1 MNSISSNS
9 NPSSTHIP
17 GTPIFDPAHDPI
29 VIANKYILLP
39 TYCIGIVL
47 NGAILLAI
55 LVKWR
60 SATSL
65 LIRIEKVAAVL
76 VLVCFLWSAD
86 SAVRY
91 ALPKVTTSSDSS
103 RRIQGFLASGF
114 ILLLQGLNVSFAI
127 ERFLTVKRWKDA
139 WIVRAIGWQWVTVVI
154 FLATDAWSFI
164 ATKEVDAAL
173 TPDYDYIR
181 VWMLIMGLAFI
192 STLIATVTLNSLTY
206 RTCFKELKLAL
217 ENVPTASTRS
227 TTPSF
232 SVSATKSSNSSST
245 SSSSS
250 SATVTNSLSL
260 QRSNNEEDE
269 SNTNN
274 KINNTQNAPQQQYH
288 QPKKNLLLAR
298 INKRMIF
305 RCVIM
310 NATLLIC
317 QTPLIVLNLMGTFII
332 DDFAAAVCTAVGFA
346 FMASEAVVTP
356 LLVLYFFPRVRSLL
370 FGEERRQVVEVDE
383 ENSDETEGGGMKED
397 VETPVAAA
405 ADAPKFH
412 IIRIVV

>member
-9 NPSSTHIP
+9 THVP

-29 VIANKYILLP
+29 VIANQYILLP

-47 NGAILLAI
+47 NGTILLAI

-76 VLVCFLWSAD
+76 VLVCFLWSVD

-91 ALPKVTTSSDSS
+91 ALPKVTTNSDNS

-154 FLATDAWSFI
+154 FLVTDAWSFI
-164 ATKEVDAAL
+164 ATKEVDSAL

-181 VWMLIMGLAFI
+181 VWMLVMGLAFI

-206 RTCFKELKLAL
+206 RTCYKELKLAL
-217 ENVPTASTRS
+217 ENVPTTTSTRS

-232 SVSATKSSNSSST
+232 SVSATSLNSSST
-245 SSSSS
+245 SSSSSS

-260 QRSNNEEDE
+260 QRSSNKEDGSNKNKNN
-269 SNTNN
+269 
-274 KINNTQNAPQQQYH
+274 NNTQNTPQQQYH

-317 QTPLIVLNLMGTFII
+317 QTPLIVLNLMGTFIM

-370 FGEERRQVVEVDE
+370 FGEERHVVEVDE

-405 ADAPKFH
+405 ADAPNFK
-412 IIRIVV
+412 IIRIVF

>member
-9 NPSSTHIP
+9 THVP

-29 VIANKYILLP
+29 VIANQYILLP

-47 NGAILLAI
+47 NGTILLAI

-91 ALPKVTTSSDSS
+91 ALPKVTTNSDNS

-127 ERFLTVKRWKDA
+127 ERFLTVKRWKGA

-164 ATKEVDAAL
+164 ATKEVDSAL

-217 ENVPTASTRS
+217 ENVPTTSTRS

-232 SVSATKSSNSSST
+232 SLSATTSSNSSST
-245 SSSSS
+245 FSSSSS

-260 QRSNNEEDE
+260 QRSSNEEDGIN
-269 SNTNN
+269 NTNN
-274 KINNTQNAPQQQYH
+274 KNNNTQNSPQLQFH
-288 QPKKNLLLAR
+288 QPKKSLLLAR

-317 QTPLIVLNLMGTFII
+317 QTPLIVLNLMGTFIM

-370 FGEERRQVVEVDE
+370 FGEERQVVEVDE
-383 ENSDETEGGGMKED
+383 ENSDETEGGGMKEN